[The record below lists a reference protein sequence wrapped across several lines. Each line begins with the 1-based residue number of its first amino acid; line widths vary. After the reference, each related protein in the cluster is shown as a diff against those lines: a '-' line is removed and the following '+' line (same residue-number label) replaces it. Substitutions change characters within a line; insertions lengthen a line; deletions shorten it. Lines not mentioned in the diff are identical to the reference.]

1 MVMFCH
7 ASLAAVVLLQPVLV
21 EVVMVETGLMSSKL
35 LVVTEEGISSNLL
48 CSKDIGLGVTIC
60 NLFIIVLGCSLHQ
73 LIWRQLSLE

>member
-35 LVVTEEGISSNLL
+35 LVVTEEGIIKFTMFEGYRFRCNNMQFVYYCSWLLTASTNLEAIK
-48 CSKDIGLGVTIC
+48 S
-60 NLFIIVLGCSLHQ
+60 
-73 LIWRQLSLE
+73 